1 MFKTITVAVDLR
13 KLVYSRMIFKTID
26 YHQVLNMMNKVNWE
40 IEDIMNDNN
49 IYVDYFL
56 QVSYIEY

>member
-1 MFKTITVAVDLR
+1 MAVAVDLR
-13 KLVYSRMIFKTID
+13 KRVYSRMIFKAID
-26 YHQVLNMMNKVNWE
+26 YHQVLNMMTKVNWE
-40 IEDIMNDNN
+40 IDDIMDENN